1 MEEGQRRT
9 HMPVDLLKPTP
20 RRRQAPVPSPTA
32 ADRQRA
38 QALGLEALAPAVLWP
53 APTQGR
59 YEILAGVV
67 TWRLAQE
74 LGEET
79 VPVRWA
85 PHSETIADELVAAE
99 YVGESALGLLD
110 TVLEAYADGHGETP
124 PAIAK
129 RLGVDRTLV
138 WHLVRLRQLT
148 PSVMAELRAGRI
160 KVGHARLVASR
171 SGPEQERWTRKVI
184 AEGWSVHAL
193 RAAMRGQ
200 PRPQA
205 SGGTASSEHPDPNV
219 RHLLQ
224 RLTELLGTR
233 VELQPRGESGAGTLV
248 LHYANMDILDGLLE
262 RLGYQE

>member
-1 MEEGQRRT
+1 
-9 HMPVDLLKPTP
+9 MPVDLLKPSP

-38 QALGLEALAPAVLWP
+38 QALGLEALAPVVLWP
-53 APTQGR
+53 EATQGR

-67 TWRLAQE
+67 TWRLAQD
-74 LGEET
+74 LGEAS

-85 PHSETIADELVAAE
+85 PRSELIAEELAAAE
-99 YVGESALGLLD
+99 YVGDSALGLLD
-110 TVLEAYADGHGETP
+110 TVLDAYADGRGEAP
-124 PAIAK
+124 PVIAK
-129 RLGVDRTLV
+129 RLGVGRTLV
-138 WHLVRLRQLT
+138 WHLIRLRRLA

-160 KVGHARLVASR
+160 KMGHARLVASR
-171 SGPEQERWTRKVI
+171 TGPEQERWCRKLI

-193 RAAMRGQ
+193 RAAMLGQAIDSPRG
-200 PRPQA
+200 
-205 SGGTASSEHPDPNV
+205 SGAAVEHPDPNV

-224 RLTELLGTR
+224 RLTELLGTQ
-233 VELQPRGESGAGTLV
+233 VEIHPRGESGAGSLV